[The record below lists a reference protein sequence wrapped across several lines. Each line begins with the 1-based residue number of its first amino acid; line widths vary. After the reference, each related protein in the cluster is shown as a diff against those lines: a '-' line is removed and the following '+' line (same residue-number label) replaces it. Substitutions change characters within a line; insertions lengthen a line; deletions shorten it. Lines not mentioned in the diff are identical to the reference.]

1 VPDFPPCDD
10 VCGALEEHV
19 RRFFA
24 GRTIDVFTWRAGP
37 IREQNPHFR
46 VLRVSPETTTD
57 VWTYVSVGGWAATD
71 EDFGME
77 FLICTPSTQD
87 RAVEL
92 LAMTV
97 FYNREGTLDIGHT
110 LPIGEPWL
118 PGSKCDH
125 LLVSLPYPFG
135 PDLQTCHV
143 GDRHVEFLWLLP
155 ISEAE
160 RDLKISSGLEAL
172 ESRFDEVGLKYWQ
185 IDRASVA
192 WPKGTHLP

>member
-1 VPDFPPCDD
+1 MPDFPPCDD

-19 RRFFA
+19 RRYFA
-24 GRTIDVFTWRAGP
+24 GRVIEAFTWPAGP

-46 VLRVSPETTTD
+46 VLRVAPATAAD

-71 EDFGME
+71 GGFGLE
-77 FLICTPSTQD
+77 FLVCTASAED

-97 FYNREGTLDIGHT
+97 FYNREGKLGLGHT

-118 PGSKCDH
+118 PGSGCDH
-125 LLVSLPYPFG
+125 LLISLPYPYG
-135 PDLQTCHV
+135 PELQTCHV
-143 GDRHVEFLWLLP
+143 GDRHVEFLWLLA
-155 ISEAE
+155 ISGAE
-160 RDLKISSGLEAL
+160 RDFEVTASLEAL

-185 IDRASVA
+185 VDRAPVV
-192 WPKGTHLP
+192 

>member
-10 VCGALEEHV
+10 VCAALEEHV
-19 RRFFA
+19 RRYFA
-24 GRTIDVFTWRAGP
+24 GRTITELTWAAGP

-46 VLRVSPETTTD
+46 VLRVAPATAGY
-57 VWTYVSVGGWAATD
+57 VWTYVSVGGWAATA
-71 EDFGME
+71 EDFGLE
-77 FLICTPSTQD
+77 FVMCTPTAED

-97 FYNREGTLDIGHT
+97 FYNHGGKLGLGHT
-110 LPIGEPWL
+110 MPIGQPWL
-118 PGSKCDH
+118 PGSGCDH

-135 PDLQTCHV
+135 PELQTCHV

-155 ISEAE
+155 ITAAE
-160 RDLKISSGLEAL
+160 RDFKVASGLEAL

-185 IDRASVA
+185 VDRASVV
-192 WPKGTHLP
+192 